1 MTGGGARAN
10 QFRVQITFPAIISGG
25 SAAAKDIVFLAKS
38 ASLPSSVLGDV
49 NVQFRGRPVHF
60 AGEREFEPWTIE
72 VYTDTNFF
80 VRSAFER
87 WVDTIQNSETSGGVI
102 QPSLYQVDMNV
113 IQVDRNDNPIKTY
126 KFKDAWP
133 TNIGSIQLDWDDNN
147 TIERFPVTFQYN
159 YWTAAGS
166 QGLIDNIQATPV

>member
-10 QFRVQITFPAIISGG
+10 QFRVQITFPAIITGG
-25 SAAAKDIVFLAKS
+25 SEAAKDVVFLAKS
-38 ASLPSSVLGDV
+38 AQLPASIVGDTQV
-49 NVQFRGRPVHF
+49 MFRGRPVHF

-87 WVDTIQNSETSGGVI
+87 WVDTMQNAETVGGII
-102 QPSLYQVDMNV
+102 QPAQYQVDMDV
-113 IQVDRNDNPIKTY
+113 IQLDRNDNPIKTY

-133 TNIGSIQLDWDDNN
+133 TNVGSIQLDWDDSNQ
-147 TIERFPVTFQYN
+147 IERFPVTFQYN
-159 YWTAAGS
+159 YWTSEGS
-166 QGLIDNIQATPV
+166 QGVVDNTQNTPV